1 MCWSMPIL
9 GATSG
14 KEGRQADI
22 MAKPKM
28 KTKSDAYVETR
39 PGVRGGAPVIVGTG
53 IKVLDVAVRYEVMGM
68 TPEEI
73 MVALPHL
80 DLPQIH
86 AALSYYYAHKA
97 DLDKKWKASLKK
109 VARLRARQVS
119 ILEQKLGSA
128 KNLHR

>member
-1 MCWSMPIL
+1 
-9 GATSG
+9 
-14 KEGRQADI
+14 
-22 MAKPKM
+22 MAKVRSTTEPECLIDKR
-28 KTKSDAYVETR
+28 AR
-39 PGVRGGAPVIVGTG
+39 VRGGAPVIAGTG

-80 DLPQIH
+80 GLPQIH

-97 DLDKKWKASLKK
+97 ELDKEWKTSLKK
-109 VARLRARQVS
+109 IGRLGAAQTS